1 MDIRVTMDDVTA
13 ERFLRIKE
21 HLGFRNDTD
30 VLRTLVDEYFER
42 LSTSGKEAYAL
53 QSLEGM
59 PDAKD
64 ARKMKGQSISRE
76 DREFVRD
83 ELSWLAEWIKKR
95 YPGLNLIDA
104 RRILREVLS
113 ASV

>member
-1 MDIRVTMDDVTA
+1 LDIRVMMDEVTA

-21 HLGFRNDTD
+21 RLGFRNDTD

-42 LSTSGKEAYAL
+42 HWISGKEAGAL
-53 QSLEGM
+53 QGLEAGA
-59 PDAKD
+59 DAKD
-64 ARKMKGQSISRE
+64 AKKMKGQSISRE